1 VPDQFGEIIELDA
14 HRGKGLRSLGEIT
27 RDALA
32 AVAHRTQAETLRN
45 ELSAQKRAESVLR
58 EAIKRAESLVLYVTH
73 AGAAGPAVSAVRGE
87 GVEYLEGIR
96 GQRAVVLQT
105 IEMLERAL
113 SDVSPPDDPPPSPPA
128 A

>member
-1 VPDQFGEIIELDA
+1 
-14 HRGKGLRSLGEIT
+14 
-27 RDALA
+27 
-32 AVAHRTQAETLRN
+32 
-45 ELSAQKRAESVLR
+45 
-58 EAIKRAESLVLYVTH
+58 
-73 AGAAGPAVSAVRGE
+73 VRGE

-113 SDVSPPDDPPPSPPA
+113 ADVGPSDEPPRSPHA